1 MDDEMSKELI
11 NRIRAKKRN
20 ATDEEDESA
29 DLIESQAAQ
38 IEMMKDT
45 LSRIMGGVSN
55 MGHYERAR
63 KALSTTPNEALQAFA
78 EKVREQCAQVCE
90 STYPEYGG
98 ANPFCFETP
107 SECAEAIRNLKELPK

>member
-38 IEMMKDT
+38 IEMLRDALKW
-45 LSRIMGGVSN
+45 
-55 MGHYERAR
+55 AR
-63 KALSTTPNEALQAFA
+63 SSLNKGACGTIIQRDFEEAFDLTDAALSTTTNEALQAFA
-78 EKVREQCAQVCE
+78 EKDRCKQRLSGFKNLIGDRRSIRSATACNRE
-90 STYPEYGG
+90 
-98 ANPFCFETP
+98 
-107 SECAEAIRNLKELPK
+107 